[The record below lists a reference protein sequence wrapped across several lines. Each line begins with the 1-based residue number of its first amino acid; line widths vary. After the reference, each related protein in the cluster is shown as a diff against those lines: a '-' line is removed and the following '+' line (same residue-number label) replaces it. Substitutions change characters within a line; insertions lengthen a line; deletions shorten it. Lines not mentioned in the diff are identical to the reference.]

1 MCHSFIELKTLI
13 HVLYPVPFSAHDRG
27 SLDGS
32 AWLSNEF
39 NKSSLRL
46 HILWCGRLMDVL
58 SDGLLVVQSLCPA
71 SPPLLVF
78 PCLLVPPVFTIRI
91 DTF

>member
-32 AWLSNEF
+32 TWLSNEF

-46 HILWCGRLMDVL
+46 HILWCGRLLDVL

-71 SPPLLVF
+71 SPPSLVF
-78 PCLLVPPVFTIRI
+78 PCMLAPPVFTIRI